1 MPSVPSTG
9 SDPMAFTR
17 KEEDAMRVTNHL
29 LLTEFNLT
37 EDKIS
42 NIILAII
49 TMTCQCH
56 PASAAEMCAK
66 LLKLIDDSMGI
77 KTFDEILN
85 EIGSK
90 GKKLVGSTYEAR
102 LANICYGEMTEYDI
116 SYD

>member
-1 MPSVPSTG
+1 
-9 SDPMAFTR
+9 
-17 KEEDAMRVTNHL
+17 MRVTKHL

-49 TMTCQCH
+49 TMTCQFYS
-56 PASAAEMCAK
+56 AYAAEKYAK

-90 GKKLVGSTYEAR
+90 DVKLVGSTYEAR
-102 LANICYGEMTEYDI
+102 LANMCYGEMTEYDI
-116 SYD
+116 SYDQ